1 MNQTGMDMTPAAM
14 TPMTGTF
21 TKPAGTGMMG
31 TQPSQTYT
39 IGQTT
44 APTPQAPAQQS
55 YEVRMYRNNAGM
67 TTSITF
73 VNGQPQTPIPS
84 GFYPVDQQPAGQM
97 PFQPQVPQVQA
108 PTPQPVTP
116 YTPQFNMNQGGIVP
130 PIPTPSGNKFGG
142 FKPEALQRIA
152 QNLGY
157 SGNMG
162 GFDQYLND
170 NPDKKQKMDNYT
182 TRARQMAEGGMVKK
196 YNEGGDTT
204 TVSLQQYDPRVLNQQ
219 YIPQQP
225 DYTGQ
230 DITQVQAAL
239 AKTPGLPTGATVV
252 PTGTQLTAGQL
263 VSPYSGQVAGSLAL
277 PTALAATEQ
286 AMMPMTGQAALMSP
300 IEAAGAIGATVD
312 QTQAA
317 QLGQVAAITAAQQ
330 EGTSVANVE
339 AAQGTGILM
348 DNPVQRQIQDG
359 ELISGVANAETA
371 AKFNEEI
378 QAATA
383 TPTKQATVQG
393 QLEGLM
399 AQFEG
404 GNTPAW
410 AAGSMRSAMATLSAR
425 GLGASSLAGQAVIQA
440 AMEAALP
447 IAQMDAQV
455 TAQFEQ
461 QNLSNRQQRAILAA
475 QQRAQFLG
483 QEFDQ
488 AFQARVANAAKVSDV
503 ANMNFTAEQQVAL
516 ENSRIA
522 NTMNLTNLSNSQ
534 AMVMAE
540 ASALANMD
548 MANLNNRQQAAVQ
561 NAQNFLQADLTNLSN
576 QQQTELFK
584 AQQRVQ
590 SLFTDQAALNAAQ
603 QFNATSQNQVD
614 QFFASLQSNTA
625 QFNAA
630 QANAQAQFNAGQVN
644 VIERFNAEINNQ
656 RDQFNAQNRLI
667 IDQSNA
673 QWRREIAT
681 ADTAAVNRANEIN
694 AQALLGYSQ
703 QAYNNL
709 WNYYADNMEWAWTS
723 AENERQRY
731 MNLAITKMQGDTS
744 MALADA
750 KADYESSAGFGQLI
764 GKILTTDL
772 SDTLAGSIFG
782 GLF

>member
-1 MNQTGMDMTPAAM
+1 
-14 TPMTGTF
+14 
-21 TKPAGTGMMG
+21 
-31 TQPSQTYT
+31 
-39 IGQTT
+39 
-44 APTPQAPAQQS
+44 
-55 YEVRMYRNNAGM
+55 
-67 TTSITF
+67 
-73 VNGQPQTPIPS
+73 
-84 GFYPVDQQPAGQM
+84 
-97 PFQPQVPQVQA
+97 
-108 PTPQPVTP
+108 
-116 YTPQFNMNQGGIVP
+116 MNQGGIVP
-130 PIPTPSGNKFGG
+130 PVPTPAGNKFGG
-142 FKPEALQRIA
+142 FRPEAMQRIA

-157 SGNMG
+157 SGDMG
-162 GFDQYLND
+162 GFDQYLTD
-170 NPDKKQKMDNYT
+170 NPDKKEKMNNYT
-182 TRARQMAEGGMVKK
+182 TRAKQMAEGGMVQKF
-196 YNEGGDTT
+196 NPGGDVQST
-204 TVSLQQYDPRVLNQQ
+204 TVDIQQYDPRVLNQQ

-225 DYTGQ
+225 DFTGQ
-230 DITQVQAAL
+230 DITQVQAGL

-277 PTALAATEQ
+277 PTALASTEQ
-286 AMMPMTGQAALMSP
+286 AMMPMTQQAALASP
-300 IEAAGAIGATVD
+300 IEASGAVSATVD

-317 QLGQVAAITAAQQ
+317 QLQQVAAITAAQQ
-330 EGTSVANVE
+330 QATSVSNLT

-359 ELISGVANAETA
+359 ELISAAANAETA

-383 TPTKQATVQG
+383 TPTAQATVQG
-393 QLEGLM
+393 QLETLM
-399 AQFEG
+399 TQFEG

-410 AAGSMRSAMATLSAR
+410 AAGSMRNATATLSAR
-425 GLGASSLAGQAVIQA
+425 GLGASSMAGQAVIQA

-455 TAQFEQ
+455 QAQFEG
-461 QNLSNRQQRAILAA
+461 QNLSNRQQRAMLAA

-488 AFQARVANAAKVSDV
+488 EFQSRVANAAKVSDI

-522 NTMNLTNLSNSQ
+522 NTMELTNLSNSQ
-534 AMVMAE
+534 AMVLAE

-548 MANLNNRQQAAVQ
+548 MANLNNRQQASVQ

-590 SLFTDQAALNAAQ
+590 SLLQIKLHLMLHNSSMQVQRTKCLSSLLVCRITLHSSMPLRLMLKGSLMQVRSMLSNAY
-603 QFNATSQNQVD
+603 
-614 QFFASLQSNTA
+614 
-625 QFNAA
+625 
-630 QANAQAQFNAGQVN
+630 
-644 VIERFNAEINNQ
+644 NAEINNQ

-681 ADTAAVNRANEIN
+681 ADTAAVNRANEVN
-694 AQALLGYSQ
+694 AASLLGYSQ

-709 WNYYADNMEWAWTS
+709 WQYYADNMEWAWTS

-731 MNLAITKMQGDTS
+731 MNLTVAKMQQDTS
-744 MALADA
+744 ITLA
-750 KADYESSAGFGQLI
+750 KAKEDYESSSAFGGLI
-764 GKILTTDL
+764 GKVLTSDL
-772 SDTLAGSIFG
+772 SNTILGGIFG
-782 GLF
+782 

>member
-1 MNQTGMDMTPAAM
+1 MN
-14 TPMTGTF
+14 
-21 TKPAGTGMMG
+21 
-31 TQPSQTYT
+31 
-39 IGQTT
+39 
-44 APTPQAPAQQS
+44 
-55 YEVRMYRNNAGM
+55 
-67 TTSITF
+67 
-73 VNGQPQTPIPS
+73 
-84 GFYPVDQQPAGQM
+84 
-97 PFQPQVPQVQA
+97 
-108 PTPQPVTP
+108 
-116 YTPQFNMNQGGIVP
+116 
-130 PIPTPSGNKFGG
+130 
-142 FKPEALQRIA
+142 
-152 QNLGY
+152 
-157 SGNMG
+157 
-162 GFDQYLND
+162 
-170 NPDKKQKMDNYT
+170 NYT
-182 TRARQMAEGGMVKK
+182 TRAKQMAEGGMVQKFAP
-196 YNEGGDTT
+196 GGDVQST
-204 TVSLQQYDPRVLNQQ
+204 TVDIQQYDPRVLNQQ

-225 DYTGQ
+225 DFTGQ
-230 DITQVQAAL
+230 DITQVQAGL

-286 AMMPMTGQAALMSP
+286 AMMPTTGQAALASP
-300 IEAAGAIGATVD
+300 IEASGAVSATVD

-317 QLGQVAAITAAQQ
+317 QLQQVAAITAAQQ
-330 EGTSVANVE
+330 QGTSVSNLT
-339 AAQGTGILM
+339 AAQGAGILM
-348 DNPVQRQIQDG
+348 DNPVQRQIQSG
-359 ELISGVANAETA
+359 ELISAAANAETA

-383 TPTKQATVQG
+383 TPTAQATVQG
-393 QLEGLM
+393 QLETLM
-399 AQFEG
+399 TQFEG

-410 AAGSMRSAMATLSAR
+410 AAGSMRNATATLSAR
-425 GLGASSLAGQAVIQA
+425 GLGASSMAGQAVIQA

-455 TAQFEQ
+455 QAQFEG
-461 QNLSNRQQRAILAA
+461 QNLSNRQQRAMLAA

-488 AFQARVANAAKVSDV
+488 EFQSRVANAAKVSDV

-522 NTMNLTNLSNSQ
+522 NTMELTNLSNSQ
-534 AMVMAE
+534 AMVLAE

-548 MANLNNRQQAAVQ
+548 MANLNNRQQASVQ

-603 QFNATSQNQVD
+603 QFNASSENQVS
-614 QFFASLQSNTA
+614 QFFASLQNNTA
-625 QFNAA
+625 QFNAS
-630 QANAQAQFNAGQVN
+630 QANAQGQFNAGQVN

-681 ADTAAVNRANEIN
+681 ADTAAVNRSNEVN
-694 AQALLGYSQ
+694 AQSLLGYSQ

-709 WNYYADNMEWAWTS
+709 WQYYADNMEWAWTS

-731 MNLAITKMQGDTS
+731 MNLTVAKMQQDTS
-744 MALADA
+744 ITLA
-750 KADYESSAGFGQLI
+750 KAKEDYESSSSFGGLI
-764 GKILTTDL
+764 GKVLTSDL
-772 SDTLAGSIFG
+772 SNTLLGGIFG
-782 GLF
+782 